1 MAADFTDETPIA
13 LFVLLD
19 HGSLAALIDNP
30 LTLSGRDDEGAYFG
44 NAVRRGVEQLKQAR
58 DGRTNWPMRFIPW
71 NRTQK
76 YLDET
81 ILYWRAIRD
90 GGDDVPR
97 PQQLTGEQAREMA
110 PLYIDA
116 FQSARASLLGEVLE

>member
-19 HGSLAALIDNP
+19 HGSMAALIDNSA
-30 LTLSGRDDEGAYFG
+30 TLDTVGGDFSD
-44 NAVRRGVEQLKQAR
+44 AVRRGTEQLKLAR

-81 ILYWRAIRD
+81 ITYWRTIRD

-97 PQQLTGEQAREMA
+97 PQQLTGEAAREMA